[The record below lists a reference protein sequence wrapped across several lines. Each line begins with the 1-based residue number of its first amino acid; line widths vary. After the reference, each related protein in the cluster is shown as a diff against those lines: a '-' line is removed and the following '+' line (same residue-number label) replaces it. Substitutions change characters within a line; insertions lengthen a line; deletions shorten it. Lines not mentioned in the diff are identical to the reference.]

1 LQDLVYTPLLHIRYR
16 VFTTPQ
22 SKHEIRQDVRHLQDP
37 VYLLVGREP
46 ELLSN
51 IVDSL
56 TRNQVP
62 EWSTSYINYKG
73 LKKEI
78 KEAEMQKRA
87 GDSPDLARA

>member
-1 LQDLVYTPLLHIRYR
+1 MFLQHPL
-16 VFTTPQ
+16 
-22 SKHEIRQDVRHLQDP
+22 SKYEIWQDVRHLQDP
-37 VYLLVGREP
+37 VYLIVSREP

-51 IVDSL
+51 FVNSL

-73 LKKEI
+73 LKKEM
-78 KEAEMQKRA
+78 KEAEKQKRA